1 MGLGLSAKYFSSIV
15 LLILENIFVD
25 LHLGKIMNAGHLQ
38 GMDYFF
44 FPLWFLGMNFWK
56 SFHHQYQG
64 SYVCWRQVTGVSEA
78 LFQSRLSV
86 SQTMFPLTLPNY
98 IMNDEGRVAHL
109 VSVG

>member
-44 FPLWFLGMNFWK
+44 FSTVVFRNELLE
-56 SFHHQYQG
+56 
-64 SYVCWRQVTGVSEA
+64 V
-78 LFQSRLSV
+78 
-86 SQTMFPLTLPNY
+86 LPPPVPGKLCMLETSDRC
-98 IMNDEGRVAHL
+98 I
-109 VSVG
+109 